1 MRFKEHAPLH
11 DRPGRRPHARDAEGL
26 DGGVGFLF
34 RGDGVVEV
42 GHVGGGNVGYLYGAQ
57 FLGSAT
63 MIVNVFADIRAEQR
77 PFLLRRFY
85 SVD

>member
-1 MRFKEHAPLH
+1 
-11 DRPGRRPHARDAEGL
+11 
-26 DGGVGFLF
+26 
-34 RGDGVVEV
+34 V